1 MSNTELTAMIR
12 ELRELEALI
21 AEAQAEAESIKDSL
35 KAHMGDQEEL
45 RAGEYKVTWKPVT
58 SSRLDGKALR
68 ATFPEV
74 AAMFTK
80 QTTTR
85 RFVVA

>member
-1 MSNTELTAMIR
+1 MSNTELTSKIR

-21 AEAQAEAESIKDSL
+21 AEAQAEAEAIKDAL
-35 KAHMGDQEEL
+35 KAHMGDLEEL
-45 RAGEYKVTWKPVT
+45 KAGEYRITWKA
-58 SSRLDGKALR
+58 AL
-68 ATFPEV
+68 PDV
-74 AAMFTK
+74 AQAFTK

>member
-1 MSNTELTAMIR
+1 MSTTELTTMIR

-21 AEAQAEAESIKDSL
+21 AEAQAEAEAIKDSL

-45 RAGEYKVTWKPVT
+45 RAGEYKVTWKAVT
-58 SSRLDGKALR
+58 SSRLDSKALK
-68 ATFPEV
+68 AALPEV
-74 AAMFTK
+74 AALFTK

>member
-1 MSNTELTAMIR
+1 MTRGKQPQSPRPLAHNKEEQNMSNTELTSKIR

-21 AEAQAEAESIKDSL
+21 AEAQAEAEAL
-35 KAHMGDQEEL
+35 KAALPDVA
-45 RAGEYKVTWKPVT
+45 RA
-58 SSRLDGKALR
+58 
-68 ATFPEV
+68 
-74 AAMFTK
+74 FTK

>member
-1 MSNTELTAMIR
+1 MSNTELTSKIR

-21 AEAQAEAESIKDSL
+21 AEAQSEAIKDTL
-35 KAHMGDQEEL
+35 KAHMGDREEL
-45 RAGEYKVTWKPVT
+45 RAGEYKVSWKAVA
-58 SSRLDGKALR
+58 SSRLDSKALR